1 MKKAVVLFFCLFLI
15 CISYLLYSMNK
26 FKEQTLSMYKND
38 AKMIQ
43 SYANWGYD
51 TKVFS
56 KMYTDFIDETNKTS
70 LFVFPF
76 TITGT
81 KNKHDNILRLLQGA
95 YATKVSEK
103 KELIQSKLTY
113 LRNRVK
119 STPHLSP
126 EQKLAYSDTFEVIA
140 GTVFE
145 ENASLHDFDNALKS
159 LETQDT
165 NITKDVEVIR
175 KESIYTEIS
184 EYKRTCSEL
193 GMYFVEK
200 KSDTSR
206 LLTNSCIAAADR
218 LLGPGYKDSGADF
231 IESLGR
237 ERVFALV
244 QKATQAKQ
252 QIIQDEQYSLLQKK
266 REEERLTLVPPSPR
280 QEGKI
285 IVVNIGLQRL
295 YAYENG
301 KTLFSVAVPITTGKY
316 GFETVYGEFAIYL
329 KERMHQMRSPFP
341 GIYYDDI
348 VNYWMPFYLGY
359 GLHDAPWRTIYG
371 TQDYSSVGSHG
382 CVNMPFNET
391 SILYNWAEVGTRVIV
406 I

>member
-1 MKKAVVLFFCLFLI
+1 MKKTFVLFLMVLLI
-15 CISYLLYSMNK
+15 CTSYLLYSIYNL
-26 FKEQTLSMYKND
+26 KEQTLSVYKSD
-38 AKMIQ
+38 TKIIQ
-43 SYANWGYD
+43 SYEDWGTD

-56 KMYTDFIDETNKTS
+56 KMYEDFINETKKTS

-76 TITGT
+76 TIGDS

-95 YATKVSEK
+95 YATKVAEK

-113 LRNRVK
+113 LRDRVK
-119 STPHLSP
+119 SSPHLSSGK
-126 EQKLAYSDTFEVIA
+126 KLSYSDTFEVIA

-145 ENASLHDFDNALKS
+145 RNAPLKDLGTALKS
-159 LETQDT
+159 LESQDG
-165 NITKDVEVIR
+165 NVTKDIEIIR
-175 KESIYTEIS
+175 KESIYTEIAD
-184 EYKRTCSEL
+184 YKRQCEDL
-193 GMYFVEK
+193 RLYFIEK
-200 KSDTSR
+200 NSDKGIV
-206 LLTNSCIAAADR
+206 LADSCIASANK
-218 LLGPGYKDSGADF
+218 LLGPGYKENGADF
-231 IESLGR
+231 IESLSR
-237 ERVFALV
+237 ERVFTLV
-244 QKATQAKQ
+244 QKTTQTKQ
-252 QIIQDEQYSLLQKK
+252 QIVQDEQYALLQKK
-266 REEERLTLVPPSPR
+266 REEERLTLVPPAPR

-285 IVVNIGLQRL
+285 VVVNIGLQRL

-301 KTLFSVAVPITTGKY
+301 KTLFSTAVPITTGKY
-316 GFETVYGEFAIYL
+316 GFETVYGEFAVYL

-359 GLHDAPWRTIYG
+359 GLHDAPWRSIYG

-391 SILYNWAEVGTRVIV
+391 RILYNWAEVGTRVIV